1 MKPQGIS
8 LRARLRRGDFSLLGW
23 HETAVVLHKP
33 TIAPFL
39 NQDDMPSAD
48 TAEESVPHAA
58 ADTEEKTETQRPQDL
73 EIKDASLIFNAVW
86 QELEEEHGRE
96 NLVFPRE
103 IHWLNG
109 APGAGKGT
117 HTRTLMVFRDFTE
130 APIVVSELLKSPEAR
145 KRIDAGMLVG
155 DKEVTSLVFN
165 RLLEPR
171 YQSGVVVDGF
181 PRSKVQVECLKLLY
195 RKLNEMR
202 SEYRDSL
209 LATRF
214 LKPQFHIIVLFIDE
228 DESIKRQLLRGVK
241 AAEHNREVEASG
253 MGELKE
259 IRKTD
264 LNEDAARRRYRTFK
278 DVTYDA
284 LKSLREIFH
293 YHYINAYGTIEEVR
307 KRVITELQYQSTL
320 ELEQATFDVLS
331 HLPLASEIVTHARQE
346 LVKRLDM
353 YEQQEGE
360 LFCEVVKLVGE
371 KFMPIIERHS
381 ISGYAIINSE
391 SEVFDHPLASAM
403 LLDIFSERGYHATVD
418 IQREEIPHK
427 IDPKTFKIE
436 TRIKRVVRVH
446 VRFAGSE
453 IRRG

>member
-1 MKPQGIS
+1 
-8 LRARLRRGDFSLLGW
+8 
-23 HETAVVLHKP
+23 
-33 TIAPFL
+33 
-39 NQDDMPSAD
+39 MPSAD
-48 TAEESVPHAA
+48 TAQKPAP
-58 ADTEEKTETQRPQDL
+58 ADSGNKPNDKQEVQRPQDL
-73 EIKDASLIFNAVW
+73 EIKDAQLIFNAVW

-103 IHWLNG
+103 VHWLNG

-117 HTRTLMVFRDFTE
+117 HTRTLMEYRDLTE
-130 APIVVSELLKSPEAR
+130 SPIVVSELLKSPEAR

-165 RLLEPR
+165 ALLEPR

-195 RKLNEMR
+195 RRLNEMR
-202 SEYRDSL
+202 TEYRDTL
-209 LATRF
+209 LSSRF

-228 DESIKRQLLRGVK
+228 EESIKRQLLRGRK
-241 AAEHNREVEASG
+241 AAEHNREVDASG

-264 LNEDAARRRYRTFK
+264 LDEEAARRRYRTFK
-278 DVTYDA
+278 DITYEA
-284 LKSLREIFH
+284 LKSLREVFH
-293 YHYINAYGTIEEVR
+293 YHYINALGTIGEVR
-307 KRVITELQYQSTL
+307 DRVIKELQYQSTL
-320 ELEQATFDVLS
+320 ELEQATFDTLS
-331 HLPLASEIVTHARQE
+331 HIPLASEIITHARQE
-346 LVKRLDM
+346 LVKRLDS
-353 YEQQEGE
+353 YKQHEDK
-360 LFCEVVKLVGE
+360 LFEDVVKLVGD
-371 KFMPIIERHS
+371 KFMPIVERHS

-391 SEVFDHPLASAM
+391 SDLFDHPIASAM

-418 IQREEIPHK
+418 IQREEIPYK

-436 TRIKRVVRVH
+436 TRQKRVVRVH

>member
-1 MKPQGIS
+1 
-8 LRARLRRGDFSLLGW
+8 
-23 HETAVVLHKP
+23 
-33 TIAPFL
+33 
-39 NQDDMPSAD
+39 MPSAD
-48 TAEESVPHAA
+48 TAQKTAPAA
-58 ADTEEKTETQRPQDL
+58 SGAKSNDKNEAQRPLDL
-73 EIKDASLIFNAVW
+73 EIKDAQLIFNAVW

-103 IHWLNG
+103 VHWLNG

-117 HTRTLMVFRDFTE
+117 HTRTLMEYRDFTE
-130 APIVVSELLKSPEAR
+130 SPIVVSELLKSPEAR

-155 DKEVTSLVFN
+155 DKEVTLLVFN
-165 RLLEPR
+165 RLLDPR
-171 YQSGVVVDGF
+171 YQSGVVVDGY

-195 RKLNEMR
+195 RRLNELR
-202 SEYRDSL
+202 AEFRDTLVSS
-209 LATRF
+209 RF

-228 DESIKRQLLRGVK
+228 DESIKRQLLRGRK

-264 LNEDAARRRYRTFK
+264 LNEEAARRRYRTFK
-278 DVTYDA
+278 DITYEA
-284 LKSLREIFH
+284 LKSLREVFH
-293 YHYINAYGTIEEVR
+293 YHYVNALGSIEEVR
-307 KRVITELQYQSTL
+307 DRVINELKYQSTL
-320 ELEQATFDVLS
+320 ELEQATFDTLTRI
-331 HLPLASEIVTHARQE
+331 PLASQIITHARQE
-346 LVKRLDM
+346 LVKRLDS
-353 YEQQEGE
+353 YKQQEGKV
-360 LFCEVVKLVGE
+360 FDDVVKLVGE

-391 SEVFDHPLASAM
+391 SDIFDHPIASAM

-436 TRIKRVVRVH
+436 TRQKRVIRVH
-446 VRFAGSE
+446 VRFSGSE